1 MPLLI
6 PTFAEDTLAIFPMI
20 DTWTTHLHEL
30 SREKVA
36 AEMLEEGQQRFFYS
50 LLLLIWLW

>member
-6 PTFAEDTLAIFPMI
+6 PTFTEDTLAIFPMI